1 MRKLE
6 LLEKLSPDQNHVFH
20 PQNWNLSEHYIKLSR
35 SLSLV
40 VSSGDDAIST
50 DPTFH
55 FKLLFFLFLFK
66 FILQVTQREQ
76 KYPLSRTIYP
86 ATLLSIIKTT
96 Q

>member
-1 MRKLE
+1 MKLYLKPTALRSPIFFFMRKLE

-55 FKLLFFLFLFK
+55 FKLLFFF
-66 FILQVTQREQ
+66 V
-76 KYPLSRTIYP
+76 PV
-86 ATLLSIIKTT
+86 
-96 Q
+96 